1 MKKVVKILLV
11 VLVLIVGGC
20 QAVKREG
27 LITIVDANTVT
38 YRGHRM
44 ALKYSDGT
52 RTVEVDA
59 REEGIF
65 EGALKLLIP
74 WLWTQDN

>member
-1 MKKVVKILLV
+1 MKKKTILLLLAV
-11 VLVLIVGGC
+11 VLLTGC

-27 LITIVDANTVT
+27 QLSIVDANTVT
-38 YRGHRM
+38 YKGHRM
-44 ALKYSDGT
+44 ALKYSDGK

-74 WLWTQDN
+74 WLWTQGD

>member
-1 MKKVVKILLV
+1 MKKLLVMLV
-11 VLVLIVGGC
+11 VLVFMVGGC

-27 LITIVDANTVT
+27 QVTIIDANTVV
-38 YRGHRM
+38 YKGHRM
-44 ALKYSDGT
+44 ALEYSDGT
-52 RTVEVDA
+52 RTVKVDA

-74 WLWTQDN
+74 WLWTER